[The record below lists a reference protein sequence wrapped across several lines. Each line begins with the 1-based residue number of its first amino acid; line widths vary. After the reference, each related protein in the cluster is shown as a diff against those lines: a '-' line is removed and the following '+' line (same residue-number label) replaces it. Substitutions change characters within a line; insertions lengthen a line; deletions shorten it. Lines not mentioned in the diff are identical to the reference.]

1 LRVLQFNETAKVAK
15 ETIFVKCKIA
25 KITKILNKTETICL
39 PGGGGDKM
47 IRFQFKF
54 SVEKFSRNE
63 FCHFVKYRAHF
74 VKLHVFQNNNFHE
87 MKRNKMRKI
96 DCSTKTL

>member
-1 LRVLQFNETAKVAK
+1 MRVLQFHETAKVTK

-25 KITKILNKTETICL
+25 KIKKILNKTETICL
-39 PGGGGDKM
+39 PVGGDKM

-54 SVEKFSRNE
+54 PFAKFSQNE

-74 VKLHVFQNNNFHE
+74 VKLHVLQNNHFHE